1 MTTQTTSAET
11 RPATGGSSHPSGAG
25 TAVYVFAVCRRLDPA
40 ALTGLPGL
48 AEGPPV
54 RALPFGSLTAV
65 VQDVPAAEF
74 TEETWR
80 RRLGDPQELER
91 CARAHHE
98 VVTAAAS
105 CGPTAPLAL
114 ATLYHG
120 EERAREALGQDA
132 DRFGAA
138 LDRID
143 GQAEWGVKVYMPA
156 TPPEPR
162 GDGPAASAPSG
173 SGTGTGAGR
182 AYLQR
187 KRGLHQAREQHHD
200 RTLRIAEDVDAAL
213 CGLATASRRLGLH
226 SQETTGER
234 HRLQILNATYLVA
247 ATRDDALGTAV
258 ADLRRR
264 TGAHIEMSG
273 PWVPYSFVGEV

>member
-1 MTTQTTSAET
+1 MT
-11 RPATGGSSHPSGAG
+11 RPATAGSSNGSRAE

-48 AEGPPV
+48 ADGRQV

-74 TEETWR
+74 TEEAWH
-80 RRLGDPQELER
+80 RRLGDRQELER

-120 EERAREALGQDA
+120 EERAKEVLGQDA

-138 LDRID
+138 LDRIE
-143 GQAEWGVKVYMPA
+143 GQAEWGVKVYLSA
-156 TPPEPR
+156 TPTEPC
-162 GDGPAASAPSG
+162 GGGPAASPRNESG
-173 SGTGTGAGR
+173 AGIGAGR

-213 CGLATASRRLGLH
+213 SGLATASRRLGLH
-226 SQETTGER
+226 SQEATGER

-247 ATRDDALGTAV
+247 ATMDEELRTAV
-258 ADLRRR
+258 EDLRRR